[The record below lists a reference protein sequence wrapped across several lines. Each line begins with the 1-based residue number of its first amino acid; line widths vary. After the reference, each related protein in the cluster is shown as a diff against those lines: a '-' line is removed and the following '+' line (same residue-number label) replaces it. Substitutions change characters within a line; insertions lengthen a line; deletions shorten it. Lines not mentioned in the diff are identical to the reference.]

1 MKNHKGQS
9 PTPGAALAPRARL
22 RALALAS
29 LLALSGH
36 SLAIETR
43 WSVDLDVALWYTP
56 AFWTNGLP
64 TALDTAILT
73 RSPDSIADMNGVDW
87 TVGGIEMSVDG
98 PVTLCGRMAGLDCG
112 STNDPPGAT
121 LTIAPPVAGGTA
133 FTTRYVD
140 VNPYRASYLM
150 AMTGTFQHMGL
161 VSAGRFEVTPGS
173 KLNDT
178 RPNCFKLQMLD
189 VTWLH
194 HGVIEVNL
202 GGGAGMLELRN
213 STLGNIGI
221 APNLTVGHKRASC
234 HA

>member
-1 MKNHKGQS
+1 MVRHARPVSEASK
-9 PTPGAALAPRARL
+9 RARVTPHRVSSPADRRSR
-22 RALALAS
+22 RAIARHGKDSVRRKRLPTS
-29 LLALSGH
+29 L
-36 SLAIETR
+36 
-43 WSVDLDVALWYTP
+43 P
-56 AFWTNGLP
+56 A
-64 TALDTAILT
+64 TALDAAVLT
-73 RSPDSIADMNGVDW
+73 RSPNSIADMNGVDW
-87 TVGGIEMSVDG
+87 TVGGIEMAVDG
-98 PVTLCGRMAGLDCG
+98 PVTVCGRMAGFTCG
-112 STNDPPGAT
+112 YTNDPPGAT

-133 FTTRYVD
+133 FTTQYVD